1 LNKIPPKNI
10 KKQVPVI
17 ALRGTVPFPDT
28 FTRFEAVRNF
38 TIEAV
43 ETAIREDNMV
53 FLVTQK
59 DVTDDLP
66 TKDTLYR
73 IGVYAKIKQI
83 VRFPGEELRVL
94 AEGVGIAKFSR
105 LTVGQYLK
113 ANIEFLPYQNKCE
126 DTLLEDSMR
135 ESLKKLYKTY
145 FELLAQFPQENLFY
159 VFNAPDLDHTCH
171 HILSCSNFSYQTKQK
186 YLEMKSVEKKANA
199 LLAQLAGDI
208 EVLKMQK
215 KLETQVKQNIDDGQ
229 KKYYLREQL
238 KAISQELGEDA
249 QKENKDYKEYAE
261 KINHI
266 KASGETKEKLLKE
279 LNKLVQMPQLSTES
293 GLIKNYLDTVLSL
306 PWNTLTKEKY
316 DLTRAEEILNAEHYG
331 LIKLK
336 ERILEYLA
344 VKKLAPKTPSPI
356 LCLVG
361 PPGVGK
367 TSIVKSIAHAA
378 NRKYAHV
385 SLGGVRDEAEIRG
398 HRKTYIGAMPGR
410 IMSALITAKSKNPVM
425 LLDEIDKLSSD
436 YKGDPTSA
444 MLEALDPEQN
454 YAFTDHYI
462 EVPFDLSDVI
472 FITTA
477 NDRSA
482 IPTPLFDRM
491 EIVEFDGYTKDEKY
505 HIATEHLIPKLMD
518 KHGLTPQKLSIEKDA
533 LMDVINSYT
542 YEAGVRTLERTLA
555 KVIRK
560 SIKKMIDEDENTIN
574 IERDDVLKFLG
585 KPIYEFD
592 PINEKDEVGIV
603 RGLAWT
609 QGGGDTL
616 SIEVNIMDGSGDIE
630 LTGQL
635 GDVMKESAKTAISY
649 VRSKTDTLKIQP
661 DFYKTKDLHIHI
673 PEGAVPKDGP
683 SAGIAMATA
692 VISALTGFRV
702 KRNVAMTGEITLRG
716 HVLPIGG
723 LKEKSMAAH
732 RAGVKTILFPKKN
745 EKDLDDISEEV
756 KKDIHFIPVENMN
769 EVLLHALTLKEKPS
783 KEKSGKSILPV
794 AQMMQ
799 E

>member
-1 LNKIPPKNI
+1 MNKIPPKNI

-306 PWNTLTKEKY
+306 PCLLLWRE
-316 DLTRAEEILNAEHYG
+316 
-331 LIKLK
+331 
-336 ERILEYLA
+336 
-344 VKKLAPKTPSPI
+344 PI
-356 LCLVG
+356 L
-361 PPGVGK
+361 
-367 TSIVKSIAHAA
+367 T
-378 NRKYAHV
+378 YA
-385 SLGGVRDEAEIRG
+385 
-398 HRKTYIGAMPGR
+398 
-410 IMSALITAKSKNPVM
+410 
-425 LLDEIDKLSSD
+425 LS
-436 YKGDPTSA
+436 
-444 MLEALDPEQN
+444 
-454 YAFTDHYI
+454 
-462 EVPFDLSDVI
+462 
-472 FITTA
+472 
-477 NDRSA
+477 
-482 IPTPLFDRM
+482 
-491 EIVEFDGYTKDEKY
+491 
-505 HIATEHLIPKLMD
+505 
-518 KHGLTPQKLSIEKDA
+518 
-533 LMDVINSYT
+533 
-542 YEAGVRTLERTLA
+542 
-555 KVIRK
+555 
-560 SIKKMIDEDENTIN
+560 
-574 IERDDVLKFLG
+574 
-585 KPIYEFD
+585 
-592 PINEKDEVGIV
+592 
-603 RGLAWT
+603 
-609 QGGGDTL
+609 
-616 SIEVNIMDGSGDIE
+616 
-630 LTGQL
+630 
-635 GDVMKESAKTAISY
+635 
-649 VRSKTDTLKIQP
+649 
-661 DFYKTKDLHIHI
+661 
-673 PEGAVPKDGP
+673 
-683 SAGIAMATA
+683 
-692 VISALTGFRV
+692 
-702 KRNVAMTGEITLRG
+702 
-716 HVLPIGG
+716 
-723 LKEKSMAAH
+723 
-732 RAGVKTILFPKKN
+732 
-745 EKDLDDISEEV
+745 
-756 KKDIHFIPVENMN
+756 
-769 EVLLHALTLKEKPS
+769 
-783 KEKSGKSILPV
+783 
-794 AQMMQ
+794 
-799 E
+799 